1 MASKAKIVFTP
12 SGKRGEFEVGT
23 PVLQAARQLGVDID
37 SICGGNGM
45 CGRCQVLVGEGEFAK
60 HGITSTAGNLDEPSR
75 VEQRYT
81 ETRGM
86 SLFDA

>member
-1 MASKAKIVFTP
+1 MASMAKIVFTP

-45 CGRCQVLVGEGEFAK
+45 CGRF
-60 HGITSTAGNLDEPSR
+60 DETFTFR
-75 VEQRYT
+75 
-81 ETRGM
+81 TR
-86 SLFDA
+86 FIHK